1 MSQYTVTFYPENTQ
15 IAASEGDN
23 LLDIAKHA
31 DIPITSLCGGTGTC
45 GKCKVI
51 IKKGDVQTESTHFI
65 SQEEKEKGYCLACLT
80 TVHSDL
86 EVEVP
91 PESRLEEEQILID
104 SKELVEKL
112 EQEFGAVPKA
122 EKLQAPFYLSPFSTL
137 TTKLHLKLSPPTLE
151 DSVDDLGR
159 LFREI
164 KRKYDIPIMQTG
176 LKNLIYLGRFLRE
189 NDWDVTVLLG
199 KRGRT
204 TEVILLEP
212 GDTSDKNYGI
222 AVDVGTTTIVA
233 HLIDLSKRT
242 TVGTAATSN
251 SQGSYGE
258 DIITRIEY
266 SKKQEDGLETLH
278 RAVVKDINKLIVSLT
293 RRNDVSLDNVTFVIC
308 AGNATMTQLL
318 LGVDPTYIRREPYVT
333 TANFF
338 PVIRAAEAGIRVNRR
353 ALLSCMPS
361 VASYVGGDIVAGALA
376 CGISESEEICLLIDI
391 GTNGEMVLGN
401 KDWLACCSCSCGPAF
416 EGGGIEHGM
425 RAARGAIQRIE
436 IDSDYEVDYFTVGN
450 ARPRGI
456 CGSGLIDAIGE
467 MLRAGVIDKAGKI
480 QSNLNTPR
488 YQETDEGAKFV
499 LAWEEETAGAHG
511 DITLSQPD
519 IDNLVRSKAAVYAAV
534 SVLTETMGL
543 SWNDITCVY
552 IAGAFGN
559 YLDIPKTVLIGMLP
573 DLPLEKFKF
582 IGNSSIAGVKT
593 AMLSG
598 AALAKV
604 EEIAKKMTYIE
615 LSTGNSF
622 MEEFV
627 AAQFL
632 PHTDMTMFPSVTEKL
647 SMVDEGAHAKLRR
660 ENW

>member
-1 MSQYTVTFYPENTQ
+1 MSQYTLTFYPENTQ
-15 IAASEGDN
+15 IVASEGDN
-23 LLDIAKHA
+23 LLDIAKRG
-31 DIPITSLCGGTGTC
+31 DILLTSLCGGTGVC

-51 IKKGDVQTESTHFI
+51 IKKGDVQTESTRFI
-65 SQEEKEKGYCLACLT
+65 TEEEREKGYCLACQT
-80 TVHSDL
+80 TVHSNL

-104 SKELVEKL
+104 SKEVIERL
-112 EQEFGAVPKA
+112 EEEIEPVPTA
-122 EKLQAPFYLSPFSTL
+122 EKIQVPFYLSPFSTL
-137 TTKLHLKLSPPTLE
+137 TTKLHLELPHPTLE
-151 DSVDDLGR
+151 DNVDDLGR
-159 LFREI
+159 LFRELR
-164 KRKYDIPIMQTG
+164 RKYELPIMQTG
-176 LKNLIYLGRFLRE
+176 LKNLTFLGKFLRE
-189 NDWDVTVLLG
+189 SDWDVTVLLG

-204 TEVILLEP
+204 TEVILLEE

-233 HLIDLSKRT
+233 HLIDLSKRA
-242 TVGTAATSN
+242 TVGTTATSN
-251 SQGSYGE
+251 SQSSYGE
-258 DIITRIEY
+258 DIIRRIEY

-278 RAVVKDINKLIVSLT
+278 RTVVRDINKLIVSLT
-293 RRNDVSLDNVTFVIC
+293 RRNGVDLSNVTSVMC

-318 LGVDPTYIRREPYVT
+318 LGVDPTYIRRKPYVA

-338 PVIRAAEAGIRVNRR
+338 PVIRAAEAGIRINRR
-353 ALLSCMPS
+353 GLLSCMPG

-376 CGISESEEICLLIDI
+376 CGISESEETSLFIDI

-401 KDWLACCSCSCGPAF
+401 SDWLVCCSCSCGPAF

-425 RAARGAIQRIE
+425 RAARGAIQRIK
-436 IDSDYEVDYFTVGN
+436 IDSDYEVDYSTVGN

-499 LAWEEETAGAHG
+499 FAWEEETAGMHG

-519 IDNLVRSKAAVYAAV
+519 IDNLMRSKAAVYAAA
-534 SVLTETMGL
+534 SVLLQTMGL
-543 SWNDITCVY
+543 TWDDISCIY

-559 YLDIPKTVLIGMLP
+559 YLDIEKTVLIGMLP
-573 DLPLEKFKF
+573 DLPIQKFRF
-582 IGNSSIAGVKT
+582 IGNTSIAGAKT

-598 AALAKV
+598 AALAKS

-615 LSTGNSF
+615 LSTGNAF
-622 MEEFV
+622 MEQFV

-632 PHTDMTMFPSVTEKL
+632 PHTDITLFPSVSEKL
-647 SMVDEGAHAKLRR
+647 SMIDD
-660 ENW
+660 

>member
-1 MSQYTVTFYPENTQ
+1 MSQYTLTFYPENTQ
-15 IAASEGDN
+15 IVASEGDN
-23 LLDIAKHA
+23 LLDIAKRG
-31 DIPITSLCGGTGTC
+31 DILLTSLCGGTGVC

-51 IKKGDVQTESTHFI
+51 IKKGNVQTESTRFI
-65 SQEEKEKGYCLACLT
+65 TEEERGKGYCLACQT
-80 TVHSDL
+80 TVHSNL

-104 SKELVEKL
+104 SKEVIERL
-112 EQEFGAVPKA
+112 EEEIEPVPTA
-122 EKLQAPFYLSPFSTL
+122 EKIQVPFYLSPFSTL
-137 TTKLHLKLSPPTLE
+137 TTKLHLELPHPTLE
-151 DSVDDLGR
+151 DNVDDLGR
-159 LFREI
+159 LFRELR
-164 KRKYDIPIMQTG
+164 RKYELPIMQTG
-176 LKNLIYLGRFLRE
+176 LKNLTFLGKFLRE
-189 NDWDVTVLLG
+189 SDWDVTVLLG

-204 TEVILLEP
+204 TEVILLEE

-233 HLIDLSKRT
+233 HLIDLSKRA
-242 TVGTAATSN
+242 TVGTTATSN
-251 SQGSYGE
+251 SQSSYGE
-258 DIITRIEY
+258 DIIRRIEY

-278 RAVVKDINKLIVSLT
+278 RTVVRDINKLIVSLT
-293 RRNDVSLDNVTFVIC
+293 RRNGVDLSNVTSVMC

-318 LGVDPTYIRREPYVT
+318 LGVDPTYIRRKPYVA

-338 PVIRAAEAGIRVNRR
+338 PVIRAAEAGIRINRR
-353 ALLSCMPS
+353 GLLSCMPG

-376 CGISESEEICLLIDI
+376 CGISESEETSLFIDI

-401 KDWLACCSCSCGPAF
+401 SDWLVCCSCSCGPAF

-425 RAARGAIQRIE
+425 RAARGAIQRIK
-436 IDSDYEVDYFTVGN
+436 IDSDYEVDYSTVGN

-499 LAWEEETAGAHG
+499 FAWEEETAGMHG

-519 IDNLVRSKAAVYAAV
+519 IDNLMRSKAAVYAAA
-534 SVLTETMGL
+534 SVLLQTMGL
-543 SWNDITCVY
+543 TWDDISCIY

-559 YLDIPKTVLIGMLP
+559 YLDIEKTVLIGMLP
-573 DLPLEKFKF
+573 DLPIQKFRF
-582 IGNSSIAGVKT
+582 IGNTSIAGAKT

-598 AALAKV
+598 AALAKS

-615 LSTGNSF
+615 LSTGNAF
-622 MEEFV
+622 MEQFV

-632 PHTDMTMFPSVTEKL
+632 PHTDITLFPSVSEKL
-647 SMVDEGAHAKLRR
+647 SMIDD
-660 ENW
+660 